1 MATYSNNTTIK
12 IVSGNIG
19 YTVGGGGASQS
30 VSYTVPSGCYFACYG
45 CVADGTSATINVN
58 GYPINTGVG
67 GSIQQFPNTFHIGP
81 GSVIQFTNY
90 TGYGSWPMILFGT
103 LFQNTP

>member
-19 YTVGGGGASQS
+19 YTVGGGGAANS
-30 VSYTVPSGCYFACYG
+30 VSYTVPAGCYFACYG
-45 CVADGTSATINVN
+45 YVADGLSATINVN
-58 GYPINTGVG
+58 GYTINPTFTSVF
-67 GSIQQFPNTFHIGP
+67 QPYQNTYHIGP